1 MVLLW
6 AGFTDS
12 DRAETRADIMAF
24 LEEDPLIV
32 KDVVE
37 NWDIISLSPETAVPA
52 AVLPNK

>member
-37 NWDIISLSPETAVPA
+37 NWDIISLSPETSVPA